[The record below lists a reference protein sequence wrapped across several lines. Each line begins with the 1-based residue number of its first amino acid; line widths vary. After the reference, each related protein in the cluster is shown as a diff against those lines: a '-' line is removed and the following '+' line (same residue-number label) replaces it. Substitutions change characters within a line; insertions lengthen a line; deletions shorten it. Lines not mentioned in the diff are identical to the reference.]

1 VLSAYQ
7 QNRAAGGGGGMIAS
21 GTLNGAPVGPQLPPS
36 VPCPAGCQAPV
47 WVAVDVAA
55 ASATG
60 QLVAVDEVLELD
72 LFPSGSPWAPAPW
85 SLTPHRCRT

>member
-1 VLSAYQ
+1 
-7 QNRAAGGGGGMIAS
+7 MIAT
-21 GTLNGAPVGPQLPPS
+21 GTLNGQPVGPVLPPS

-55 ASATG
+55 ASADG

-72 LFPSGSPWAPAPW
+72 LFPHGFPFDDKPW
-85 SLTPHRCRT
+85 SLQPHRCRP